1 MNYSELLTNIRDFTE
16 VTSDVLSNSI
26 INVFITNTENKI
38 DRAIDGDYQRRY
50 ATSTFEANNSF
61 LDVSGPEGGFRFVRG
76 LQLVKSDDTR
86 VWIEQVDTTFIDEY
100 GVERSTTDTNF
111 TGEPKYWANWDA
123 TTLIVAPTPNTAYTV
138 EMWYN
143 ETPERLGNGSGTTST
158 TTFISNNA
166 PEVLLY
172 GTLSEAYSFLKNIQ
186 DMQLYEAKFTSALKL
201 FADEQMGRKR
211 RDEYV
216 DGVLRIP
223 LTSMDPKGGS

>member
-1 MNYSELLTNIRDFTE
+1 MNYSELLDNVRNYTE
-16 VTSDVLSNSI
+16 VTSDVLSNSV
-26 INVFITNTENKI
+26 INVFITNVENKV
-38 DRAIDGDYQRRY
+38 DRAIDSDSQRRY
-50 ATSTFEANNSF
+50 ATTTCTANNAF
-61 LDVSGPEGGFRFVRG
+61 LDVSGPEGGFRFARA
-76 LQLVKSDDTR
+76 LQLIDSSNNR
-86 VWIEQVDTTFIDEY
+86 VWLEQVDTTFIDEY
-100 GVERSTTDTNF
+100 SVQRSTTSD

-123 TTLIVAPTPNTAYTV
+123 TNLMLAPTPDQVYTI

-143 ETPERLGNGSGTTST
+143 ETPERLTSSNT
-158 TTFISNNA
+158 TTFLSNNA

-172 GTLSEAYSFLKNIQ
+172 GTLVEAFSFLKNIQ

-223 LTSMDPKGGS
+223 LKSMDPNGGN